1 MAVDYLTN
9 EEIIRAAR
17 QTLDQAG
24 WDYLVGG
31 AESETSMRR
40 NRAAF
45 DKWAFVP
52 RVLRDVSGVD
62 PSTEFLGERMRI
74 PVMLAPVG
82 GMQRIHPEAAGAAT
96 KAAAEFGTLH
106 TVSSVTEPGLEGT
119 AEAAESPK
127 FFQMYIQGDWAWIE
141 EMVGRIKAAGY
152 KAFVLTVDNARYS
165 RRERPILGRTAPANL
180 GPSMPGPGA
189 SVTWDLVDRIKNAVG
204 MPIMVKGIATAAD
217 ASIAIDHA
225 VDVVWVSN
233 HGGRQ
238 LDHSRGTL
246 DMLPEI
252 AEAVSGRAKIVL
264 DGGIVRGSDAVKAL
278 ALGAD
283 VVAIG
288 KLQGW
293 GLAAGGTEGV
303 VRMLEILE
311 DEILSVMALL
321 GVNSID
327 ELGQEYVERA
337 DPVTPAHEMS
347 AWVNLP
353 EGRIM

>member
-1 MAVDYLTN
+1 MPVDFLTN
-9 EEIIRAAR
+9 EEVVLAAR
-17 QTLDQAG
+17 RALDQAG

-31 AESETSMRR
+31 AESETTMRR

-45 DKWAFVP
+45 DKWAFLP
-52 RVLRDVSGVD
+52 RVLVDVSGVD
-62 PSTEFLGERMRI
+62 PSTEFLGEKMRI

-82 GMQRIHPEAAGAAT
+82 GLQRIHPEAAGVVA
-96 KAAAEFGTLH
+96 KAAEEFGTLQ
-106 TVSSVTEPGLEGT
+106 TVSSVTDPGMEET
-119 AEAAESPK
+119 AEASAGIK
-127 FFQMYIQGDWAWIE
+127 FFQMYIQGEWAWIE
-141 EMVGRIKAAGY
+141 EMAARIKTAGY

-165 RRERPILGRTAPANL
+165 RRERPIVGRTALANL

-189 SVTWDLVDRIKNAVG
+189 SVTWELMDRIKDLVD

-217 ASIAIDHA
+217 AAIAVDHG

-238 LDHSRGTL
+238 LDHGRGTL
-246 DMLPEI
+246 DMLPGI
-252 AEAVSGRAKIVL
+252 VDTIGGKARIVL
-264 DGGIVRGSDAVKAL
+264 DGGIVRGRDVVKAL

-303 VRMLEILE
+303 VRTLEILE
-311 DEILSVMALL
+311 DEILSAMALL
-321 GVNSID
+321 GVNSIG
-327 ELGQEYVERA
+327 ELSRDYVERA
-337 DPVTPAHEMS
+337 DPVAAPHEMS
-347 AWVNLP
+347 ARVNLP
-353 EGRIM
+353 GERLL

>member
-1 MAVDYLTN
+1 MPVDYLTN
-9 EEIIRAAR
+9 EEIVRAAR
-17 QTLDQAG
+17 RALDQAG

-62 PSTEFLGERMRI
+62 PSIEFLGERMRI
-74 PVMLAPVG
+74 PVMLAPMG
-82 GMQRIHPEAAGAAT
+82 GMQRIHLEAAGPAA
-96 KAAAEFGTLH
+96 KAAAEFGTLQ

-119 AEAAESPK
+119 AEAADGPK
-127 FFQMYIQGDWAWIE
+127 FFQMYIQGDWPWIE
-141 EMVGRIKAAGY
+141 DMVARVKAAGY
-152 KAFVLTVDNARYS
+152 RAFVLTVDNARYS
-165 RRERPILGRTAPANL
+165 RRERPIVGRTAPANL

-189 SVTWDLVDRIKNAVG
+189 SVTWDLVDRIRDAVG
-204 MPIMVKGIATAAD
+204 MPIMVKGIAAAAD
-217 ASIAIDHA
+217 ARIA
-225 VDVVWVSN
+225 VDHGVDAVWVSN

-252 AEAVSGRAKIVL
+252 AEAVAGRAAIVL
-264 DGGIVRGSDAVKAL
+264 DGGVVRGSDAVKAF

-293 GLAAGGTEGV
+293 GLAAGGADGL
-303 VRMLEILE
+303 VRTLEIME
-311 DEILSVMALL
+311 DEILSVLALL
-321 GVNSID
+321 GVNTVA
-327 ELGQEYVERA
+327 ELGPEYVERA
-337 DPVTPAHEMS
+337 DPVTPPHEMS
-347 AWVNLP
+347 AWINLP
-353 EGRIM
+353 GERLL